1 MKALI
6 TGVAGFIGSH
16 LADELLNRGWEVVG
30 IDNLSFGREK
40 NVNPLVDFII
50 GDICEE
56 RIVKMLAG
64 GVDVI
69 FHMAAIK
76 KVREADSSLPT
87 AISIG
92 QGTLSV
98 LRAAESN
105 KCKVIVASTSDVY
118 GHGKVPFSESD
129 GQTFG
134 SSDIKRWTYAV
145 SKLYS
150 EHLAYAFQDKIEFV
164 ILRYCGAIGERMRN
178 LWSGTH
184 VPLFIDAVLH
194 DKPITIHGDGSQT
207 RPLLHVDDT
216 IRCTL
221 LAAENPKANRQ
232 VFNVGGNEEMSVLDT
247 AKMIHEIANTGNP
260 LILKY
265 VSMKE
270 VFGQYKEI
278 MRREINTTKTEKILG
293 FKQSIPV
300 REALKMIIEKWRY

>member
-30 IDNLSFGREK
+30 VDNLSFGREK
-40 NVNPLVDFII
+40 NVNPSVDFFID
-50 GDICEE
+50 DICKE
-56 RIVKMLAG
+56 RIVKNLAKG
-64 GVDVI
+64 ADAI

-87 AISIG
+87 AVSIG
-92 QGTLSV
+92 EGTLSV
-98 LRAAESN
+98 LRAAEAN
-105 KCKVIVASTSDVY
+105 KCKVIIASTSDVY
-118 GHGKVPFSESD
+118 GHGQVPFTESD

-184 VPLFIDAVLH
+184 VPLFINAVLH
-194 DKPITIHGDGSQT
+194 NKPITIHGDGSQT
-207 RPLLHVDDT
+207 RPLLHVDDVV
-216 IRCTL
+216 RCTL

-232 VFNVGGNEEMSVLDT
+232 AFNVGGNEEISVLNT
-247 AKMIHEIANTGNP
+247 AKMIHKIANTGNQ
-260 LILKY
+260 LILNY
-265 VSMKE
+265 IPMKE

-278 MRREINTTKTEKILG
+278 MRREIDTTKTERILG

-300 REALKMIIEKWRY
+300 REALKMIIDKWR